1 MSQNG
6 IWEGSVFG
14 ILGISILGFLYWE
27 YPDPGGSMWWNPVL
41 HKPKVGLFMIAL
53 LILLNGIFVDV
64 V

>member
-1 MSQNG
+1 
-6 IWEGSVFG
+6 
-14 ILGISILGFLYWE
+14 
-27 YPDPGGSMWWNPVL
+27 MWWNPVL